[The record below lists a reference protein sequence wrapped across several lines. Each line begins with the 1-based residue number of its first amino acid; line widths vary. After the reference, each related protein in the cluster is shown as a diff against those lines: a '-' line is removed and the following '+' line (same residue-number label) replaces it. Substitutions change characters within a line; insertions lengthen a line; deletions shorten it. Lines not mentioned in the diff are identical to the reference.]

1 MRTDE
6 IQGLAQL
13 ARVTLR
19 GGTTRVFEV
28 HRGITDRTFGALG
41 PAGAPVRV
49 VNDAVTGFT
58 YSAVRAAL
66 GAGALAAGLVAEGR
80 AGGRAGATD
89 LDSTPAGR
97 VALAILNGAHGDL
110 LQREAPALSMG
121 MTVRVGGRAV
131 PVEPAALRAA
141 FPAAGDR
148 LAVFLHGLTETES
161 SWCRHAERHHGRPG
175 VDYGSQL
182 HDDLGLTPVHLRYNT
197 GLHISDNGRTLDA
210 LLGALVDA
218 WPVPVRDVVLIGHSM
233 GGLVA
238 RSALHQ
244 AGGGTPEAHPWTAL
258 VRDTITLGSPHLG
271 APLERGVHR
280 LAGVLDRLPET
291 RPLARLLSLRSV
303 GIKDL
308 RRGTLVEAD
317 WSGRDLDALSA
328 GAHTY
333 VPLLD
338 GARHFVVLVTVS
350 RNPAGP
356 LAELIGDLL
365 VQPRSAAGD
374 TGDDDRLAFPPDH
387 VHRIGGL
394 HHLDLLN
401 HPLVYQRIREWLIER
416 PEGVLPDLPGKG

>member
-1 MRTDE
+1 MRADE
-6 IQGLAQL
+6 ARGLSQL
-13 ARVTLR
+13 ARVGLR
-19 GGTTRVFEV
+19 GGTSRVFEV
-28 HRGITDRTFGALG
+28 HRGITDRAFKAVG
-41 PAGAPVRV
+41 PVGTPVRV
-49 VNDAVTGFT
+49 VHDALTGFT

-66 GAGALAAGLVAEGR
+66 GVGARAAGLVAEAR
-80 AGGRAGATD
+80 VGGED
-89 LDSTPAGR
+89 LDSAPAGR

-110 LQREAPALSMG
+110 VQREAPALSMG

-131 PVEPAALRAA
+131 PIEPGALRAA
-141 FPAAGDR
+141 FPDAGDR

-161 SWCRHAERHHGRPG
+161 SWCRHAERHHGRSD

-182 HDDLGLTPVHLRYNT
+182 HDDLGLTPVYLRYNT
-197 GLHISDNGRTLDA
+197 GLHISDNGRSLDA

-218 WPVPVRDVVLIGHSM
+218 WPVPVQDVVLIGHSM

-258 VRDTITLGSPHLG
+258 VRDTFTLGSPHLG

-280 LAGVLDRLPET
+280 LVGVLDRLPET

-317 WSGRDLDALSA
+317 WTGRDLDALTP
-328 GAHTY
+328 GEHTH

-338 GARHFVVLVTVS
+338 GARHFVVLGTVS
-350 RNPAGP
+350 RNPSGP
-356 LAELIGDLL
+356 IAELLGDVM
-365 VQPRSAAGD
+365 VQPRSAIGD

-387 VHRIGGL
+387 VHRVGGL
-394 HHLDLLN
+394 NHLDLLN
-401 HPLVYQRIREWLIER
+401 HPLIYQRIHDWLIDR
-416 PEGVLPDLPGKG
+416 PEGVRPRSPGKG